1 MKATDSHPAMS
12 RLRLQKGR
20 LKRVLSGHPWV
31 FSNELQDV
39 PDLPPGSL
47 VAIDDPGG
55 EPLGVG
61 YFNPATLIAVRW
73 LQRGQEALPEH
84 WVEERV
90 RAAVAKRD
98 AYYPREKCVRLVY
111 GEADGLP
118 GVIAD
123 RYGEAVVLQVS
134 TAGAELARSR
144 VEAALR
150 ETCAPTL
157 FVRKDDSPMRDLEG
171 LPRAVEVLPPGA
183 EPSAH
188 VQYLGLS
195 LDVPLAEGQKTGLF
209 LDQRENVKTF
219 VNYVKKDVKV
229 LDVFCYLGA
238 WGLAALKAGAS
249 SCEFVDASLQ
259 ACQRLE
265 ASLKTNAL
273 PDCEIHNG
281 DAFDVLAA
289 LRREGKSFGAVVVDP
304 PAFAKSKKHLTEAVK
319 AYRRLNELAMALVEP
334 GGLLVSCSC
343 SYHLGREEFREVL
356 KESAARSRRQAVLL
370 ESRGQAPD
378 HPVLLNFPEGEY
390 LKAFFLRLS

>member
-1 MKATDSHPAMS
+1 MPSERFPRV
-12 RLRLQKGR
+12 RLHKGR
-20 LKRVLSGHPWV
+20 EKRVRSGHPWV

-47 VAIDDPGG
+47 VAVDNPAG

-73 LQRGQEALPEH
+73 LQRGPEALPEN

-90 RAAVAKRD
+90 RTAIDRRQAL
-98 AYYPREKCVRLVY
+98 YPREECVRLIY

-123 RYGEAVVLQVS
+123 RYGEAAVLQIS
-134 TAGAELARSR
+134 TAGAELVRSR
-144 VEAALR
+144 VEGALR
-150 ETCAPTL
+150 EACGPAL

-171 LPRAVEVLPPGA
+171 LPRAVEVLPPEA
-183 EPSAH
+183 EPSARVH
-188 VQYLGLS
+188 FLGLS

-209 LDQRENVKTF
+209 LDQRENVKAF
-219 VNYVKKDVKV
+219 VKYVKKDVKV

-238 WGLAALKAGAS
+238 WGLSALKAEAS
-249 SCEFVDASLQ
+249 SCEFVDASLP

-265 ASLKTNAL
+265 ASLKINAL
-273 PDCEIHNG
+273 SDSEIHNG

-289 LRREGKSFGAVVVDP
+289 LRREGKHFGAVVVDP
-304 PAFAKSKKHLTEAVK
+304 PAFAKSKKHLPEAVK

-343 SYHLGREEFREVL
+343 SYHLGREEFREIL
-356 KESAARSRRQAVLL
+356 KESAARSRRQATLV

-390 LKAFFLRLS
+390 LKAVFLRLA